1 MERSVSV
8 MSEFKGK
15 LHETAVRFP
24 QTHIWMD
31 SCGEEPLNFG
41 IERGI
46 VGATSNPVIVGAVIK
61 SELPFWEGRIK
72 HYLEAM
78 PEATEEDIAWAIIY
92 EAGRERSKK
101 LLPVF
106 EESKGKKGR
115 LSIQTNARFYRSP
128 EKMLAQ
134 AEELNALG
142 ENMQVKSPTSKAGIE
157 AFEEMTYRG
166 ISINATVSFTVPQA
180 VAVAEAVERGLKRR
194 EAEGLPTEDMAPVC
208 TIMVGRL
215 DDWLK
220 IATKSIALTYP
231 EALEWAGVAVFKEAY
246 RIYKER
252 GYRTRLLSAAYRNRY
267 HWSEFVGGDIS
278 MTIPYDW
285 YRKINDCK
293 VSVEDRMGDSVRA
306 EYMEELIT
314 LPEFRKAF
322 FEDGMKPEEF
332 EEYGAFRRTIQGFI
346 SGYDD
351 LLKLIRDYMVKPV

>member
-1 MERSVSV
+1 MEY
-8 MSEFKGK
+8 KGK

-31 SCGEEPLNFG
+31 SCGEEPLNFS

-72 HYLEAM
+72 YYLETM

-106 EESKGKKGR
+106 EANKGKCGR

-128 EKMLAQ
+128 EKMVEQ
-134 AEELNALG
+134 ALELNALG
-142 ENMQVKSPTSKAGIE
+142 PNMQVKSPASAAGLK
-157 AFEEMTYRG
+157 AFEELTYRG
-166 ISINATVSFTVPQA
+166 VSINATVSFTVPQA
-180 VAVAEAVERGLKRR
+180 IAVAEAVERGLKRR
-194 EAEGLPTEDMAPVC
+194 EAEGLPIDTMAPVC
-208 TIMVGRL
+208 TIMIGRL

-220 IATKSIALTYP
+220 IAYKPIALTYP
-231 EALEWAGVAVFKEAY
+231 EAMEWAGVAVMKEAY

-267 HWSEFVGGDIS
+267 HWSELVGGELS

-285 YRKINDCK
+285 YKKINSCD
-293 VSVEDRMGDSVRA
+293 VPVENRIDVPVEKKYLD
-306 EYMEELIT
+306 YLLT
-314 LPEFRKAF
+314 LDEFRKAYL
-322 FEDGMKPEEF
+322 EDGMKPEEF
-332 EEYGAFRRTIQGFI
+332 EEFGAFRRTIQGFI

-351 LLKLIRDYMVKPV
+351 LLKLIRDYMVKPVQ